1 MLVERKNNSLK
12 SKFPTLLL
20 DFGTTNSNLLS
31 YEFKLA
37 DW

>member
-1 MLVERKNNSLK
+1 MCSFK

-20 DFGTTNSNLLS
+20 DFGTGKSNLLS